1 MEYRGIKV
9 GREKEYKVIRELT
22 DYKASKVG
30 KEKLATERKGIRVV
44 RDLTE

>member
-1 MEYRGIKV
+1 MEYKEIKV

-30 KEKLATERKGIRVV
+30 KEKSEMERKGTRVV